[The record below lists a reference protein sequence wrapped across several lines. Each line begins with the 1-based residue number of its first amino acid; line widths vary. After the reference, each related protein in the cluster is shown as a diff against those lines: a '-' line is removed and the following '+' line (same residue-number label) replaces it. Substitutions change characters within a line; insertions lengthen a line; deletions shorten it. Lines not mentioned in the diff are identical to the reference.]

1 MTTFHPYSDHPY
13 ETETFWVSF
22 HDPAREAR
30 RLVLQPGAV
39 QPGDLQRRGLCVG
52 RVARAPLYAGTAR
65 ELPLVEPDAMDL
77 RDIELPN
84 GNRIQMLEPLTRYRV
99 QRDEPEKFEAD
110 TPRPVG
116 VWTAVEVSGPQLNV
130 AAALRAARVR
140 T

>member
-1 MTTFHPYSDHPY
+1 MRGTTSP
-13 ETETFWVSF
+13 
-22 HDPAREAR
+22 
-30 RLVLQPGAV
+30 
-39 QPGDLQRRGLCVG
+39 
-52 RVARAPLYAGTAR
+52 APLYTGTAR

-77 RDIELPN
+77 RDIKLPN